1 MIITYDITFFSFW
14 LCSAGMSPI
23 IGNKAMAVK
32 DADGL
37 PYVPGRTLKVVLRDS
52 FQKMIKWKFSEQC
65 YGRDFSEQNL
75 KREVLRNSFYDL
87 FGNSQLKA
95 GTAHFSDA
103 TLPEEERSYIIATET
118 QRYLFSETSHL
129 RILEDI
135 EKGPSVAEF
144 KTEVVI
150 PCTLN
155 GSIYISK
162 DSDNMSDIIDVFK
175 DSFGFVKRIGL
186 HHSIGYGRCQMKM
199 KEQIHNSER

>member
-1 MIITYDITFFSFW
+1 MIIKYDITFFSYW

-37 PYVPGRTLKVVLRDS
+37 PYVPGRTLKVILQDS
-52 FQKMIKWKFSEQC
+52 FQKMIKWKFSEP
-65 YGRDFSEQNL
+65 YY
-75 KREVLRNSFYDL
+75 KPEVLNYKRLILRESLLDL
-87 FGNSQLKA
+87 FGDNRLRA

-103 TLPEEERSYIIATET
+103 TLPEEERSYIIATDT
-118 QRYLFSETSHL
+118 QRFLFSETSHL
-129 RILEDI
+129 RIQDDI

-155 GSIYISK
+155 GSIYIPK
-162 DSDNMSDIIDVFK
+162 DTRNMSDVIDVFK

-186 HHSIGYGRCQMKM
+186 HHNIGYGRCQMKM
-199 KEQIHNSER
+199 KEQIYNSER